1 MYQSRPLHA
10 PCRLFS
16 PLNFPLSFSIIP
28 TSTSQSHPNG
38 QGSDVNNTDVGSGSG
53 LRPEGRPTDALNGTA
68 MATLAYDAAEK
79 YGADTTSENY
89 LLFYQHSNGDIRKL
103 VFNQS
108 EWHNSELV
116 TSDARIGTGLSVVQ
130 FGAVPTQI
138 YMYYIDRLGY
148 LQELRGTHGSNDWK
162 NGTLGAMHFKAVDT
176 YSTLSASYIGKC
188 GDRGNIGWVYYESVR
203 AARQSL
209 SSVGICAVPNYL
221 VGERNPRG
229 SLGIRSRHM
238 VRRHPIL
245 RPRSGI
251 RFLDKSR
258 HKPHHCLANVQFYE
272 GSTDE
277 GTLLF
282 GLLQER
288 DYGVDYR
295 RVAIYRLKNVAK
307 YADWRPC
314 RSEWNNCPQLNA
326 WPCRYYGEWV
336 SNPILSERFRDGHGA
351 KQYRFPNWL
360 ESRVRRSMG
369 WQSLDQRDW

>member
-1 MYQSRPLHA
+1 MALTVLMLVVA
-10 PCRLFS
+10 PARDPRVDRLTRS
-16 PLNFPLSFSIIP
+16 MGPQWLLW
-28 TSTSQSHPNG
+28 
-38 QGSDVNNTDVGSGSG
+38 
-53 LRPEGRPTDALNGTA
+53 A
-68 MATLAYDAAEK
+68 LAYDAAEK
-79 YGADTTSENY
+79 YSADTTSETY

-103 VFNQS
+103 GFNQS

-116 TSDARIGTGLSVVQ
+116 TSDARIGTGLNVVQ

-138 YMYYIDRLGY
+138 YMYYIDKLGY

-176 YSTLSASYIGKC
+176 HSALSASYIGKR
-188 GDRGNIGWVYYESVR
+188 GDSGNIGWVYYESVR
-203 AARQSL
+203 AAGQSL
-209 SSVGICAVPNYL
+209 SSAGICAVSKYL

-251 RFLDKSR
+251 RFLDKPR
-258 HKPHHCLANVQFYE
+258 HKPHLCLANVQFYE
-272 GSTDE
+272 GSTDA

-288 DYGVDYR
+288 DYGADYR
-295 RVAIYRLKNVAK
+295 RVTIYRLKNVAK
-307 YADWRPC
+307 YTDWRPC
-314 RSEWNNCPQLNA
+314 TSEWNNCRQLNA
-326 WPCRYYGEWV
+326 WSCRYYGEWV

-351 KQYRFPNWL
+351 KQYRLPNWL
-360 ESRVRRSMG
+360 ESRVR
-369 WQSLDQRDW
+369 